1 MLLNSGAQPFSPNQ
15 KPQEK
20 RTTNSKERI
29 TASLIGW
36 QWLFSDLRSGSNFGE
51 HQRQSTRKNIKRT
64 SGDNM
69 SEQSVPQL
77 LKDLWGQGVFSTE
90 KNYQAVK
97 NQLSKLGCNPTD
109 AALGM
114 ALSRAKFL
122 TQRGTRGDYRYI
134 QKHAP
139 KRIILTANVLPDE
152 LIAALGRDFET
163 EIEDL
168 RLNYGQSGTCTA
180 FLLRKILEKLIFLTF
195 AKNGLDDKLED
206 KAKSGGLVGLQTM
219 VNLAIAHKINGK
231 PFLMSKTAKSIE
243 GIKFLGDTS
252 AHNPIVNVSMKT
264 IEQVM
269 PFIVTAYSELAKK
282 L

>member
-1 MLLNSGAQPFSPNQ
+1 
-15 KPQEK
+15 
-20 RTTNSKERI
+20 
-29 TASLIGW
+29 
-36 QWLFSDLRSGSNFGE
+36 
-51 HQRQSTRKNIKRT
+51 
-64 SGDNM
+64 M